1 MDSNYSWNEYD
12 ISNLF
17 LDSSLKTM
25 PDIASIIIRDDQ
37 ITSIYM
43 AKASSSNLLNS
54 SESEVWTIKGFP
66 IALYGRFNDID
77 RLYQELRRHLL
88 GIVACASLTAAGNAM
103 VKMI

>member
-88 GIVACASLTAAGNAM
+88 GIVACVSLTADGNAM

>member
-1 MDSNYSWNEYD
+1 MDSRYSWNEYD

-25 PDIASIIIRDDQ
+25 PDTESIIIRDDQ

-43 AKASSSNLLNS
+43 AKASSSSLLDS
-54 SESEVWTIKGFP
+54 RESEVWTIKGFP
-66 IALYGRFNDID
+66 ITLYGRFNDIS

-88 GIVACASLTAAGNAM
+88 GIVACASLTADGNAM
-103 VKMI
+103 VKMM

>member
-43 AKASSSNLLNS
+43 AKASSSSLLDS
-54 SESEVWTIKGFP
+54 RESEVWTIKGFP
-66 IALYGRFNDID
+66 ITLYGRFNDIN

-88 GIVACASLTAAGNAM
+88 GIVACAGLTADSNAI
-103 VKMI
+103 VKMV

>member
-25 PDIASIIIRDDQ
+25 PDTESIIIRDDQ
-37 ITSIYM
+37 IASVYM
-43 AKASSSNLLNS
+43 AKASSSSLLDNR
-54 SESEVWTIKGFP
+54 ESEIWTIKGFP
-66 IALYGRFNDID
+66 ITLYGRFNDMN
-77 RLYQELRRHLL
+77 RLYQDLRRHLL
-88 GIVACASLTAAGNAM
+88 GIIACASLTTDGNAM

>member
-25 PDIASIIIRDDQ
+25 PDIVSIIIRDDQ

-54 SESEVWTIKGFP
+54 GESEVWTIKGFP

-88 GIVACASLTAAGNAM
+88 GIVACASLTADGNAM

>member
-88 GIVACASLTAAGNAM
+88 GIVACTSLTADGNAM

>member
-25 PDIASIIIRDDQ
+25 PDTESIIIREDQ

-43 AKASSSNLLNS
+43 AKASSSSLLNS

-66 IALYGRFNDID
+66 IALYGRFNDIN

-88 GIVACASLTAAGNAM
+88 GIVACASLIADGNAM